1 MSHLQLLTISAAASF
16 MEPPPI
22 PNSDNCDLD
31 EDLGRCKLRDIG
43 VRLNEKEQ
51 IEKHCNRC
59 RTWISLGKS
68 KGDAH
73 AFREHY
79 GSKTCNKG
87 AKRIARIL
95 NHHALLS
102 ESPIAPANE
111 PPPSPSPFTT
121 APRVSDEESVPTE
134 SIACSK
140 QGSSCFQC
148 RKAISIGNMRQH
160 VGGHILQSIW
170 GVREGD
176 LLAEV
181 CMLNIIVKSH

>member
-1 MSHLQLLTISAAASF
+1 

-22 PNSDNCDLD
+22 LNSESCGLG
-31 EDLGRCKLRDIG
+31 EDLGHCKLGDIG
-43 VRLNEKEQ
+43 VRLNEKGK
-51 IEKHCNRC
+51 IEKHCDLC

-95 NHHALLS
+95 NHHILLS

-111 PPPSPSPFTT
+111 PPPSPSPLSP
-121 APRVSDEESVPTE
+121 ALQLSDEEPIPAESV
-134 SIACSK
+134 ACSR

-148 RKAISIGNMRQH
+148 GMAITISNMRQH
-160 VGGHILQSIW
+160 VGGHIL
-170 GVREGD
+170 
-176 LLAEV
+176 
-181 CMLNIIVKSH
+181 